1 MMRAHT
7 LLIVTLLAACGGSQP
22 ARPAAP
28 ASVSVDAVLAK
39 LTPRQKIAQLVV
51 PWLGGNYMALDDS
64 AYQIATRWVD
74 SLEVGGIIVSVGS
87 PYDIAAKLNALQRRS
102 KLPLLVSADLE
113 WGAGMRVV
121 GATAF
126 PMIMA
131 AGATGAERDAYTI
144 GRVAALEGRAVGI
157 HVNFAPDA
165 DVNNNPLNPIINIR
179 SFGEDPR
186 AVARLVRAYV
196 RGLQDNGM
204 LATLKHFPGHGDTET
219 DSHIGLPTIRSDY
232 SRLDSVE
239 LVPFRA
245 GIDAGAQVVMTA
257 HIAYPALTGSEDPAT
272 LSGAVLTGL
281 LRDSLRFR
289 GMVVTD
295 ALMMGSIVA
304 KYGAGEAAVRAFVAG
319 SDLLLMPA
327 DPDSAIASMLTA
339 LQTKRFSAERL
350 DASVRRVLEVKRSLG
365 LFGRRTVPLDS
376 IARVVGSK
384 TFQDAADDIAQRALT
399 LVRDTAGTIAR
410 LRGARSRMV
419 VIAYGDE
426 LNSYVGQRML
436 ELLRAGGDTV
446 GFFRLWPMSGTFSYD
461 SARVVIGRAPTVIFA
476 MNVRPIAAKGSIAL
490 PDSLARLIT
499 VTDSVK
505 PTVLVSLGSPYL
517 LNQTPSVKSYLIAWS
532 GVRPAERAA
541 ARVLLG
547 WSPVR
552 GKLPIRIP
560 PAYPIGHG
568 LTIADSTLAPVKP
581 PAHRSEERRVGKA
594 CRRRLSRAEYQ

>member
-1 MMRAHT
+1 MRAHK
-7 LLIVTLLAACGGSQP
+7 LLIVTLIAACGGRTTSAPRSPQP
-22 ARPAAP
+22 VAT
-28 ASVSVDAVLAK
+28 DAVLAK
-39 LTPRQKIAQLVV
+39 LTTRQKVAQLVV

-64 AYQIATRWVD
+64 AFQIATRWID
-74 SLEVGGIIVSVGS
+74 TLEVGGIIISVGS
-87 PYDIAAKLNALQRRS
+87 PYDIAAKLNTLQRRS

-113 WGAGMRVV
+113 WGAAMRVV

-126 PMIMA
+126 PYIMA
-131 AGATGAERDAYTI
+131 TGATGDERDAYTI

-165 DVNNNPLNPIINIR
+165 DVNNNPLNPIINTR

-204 LATLKHFPGHGDTET
+204 LATLKHFPGHGDTDA
-219 DSHIGLPTIRSDY
+219 DSHLGLPTIRVDY
-232 SRLDSVE
+232 ARLDSVE

-245 GIDAGAQVVMTA
+245 GIDAGAQVVMSA
-257 HIAYPALTGSEDPAT
+257 HIAFPAFTGETPAT
-272 LSGAVLTGL
+272 LSAAMLTGV
-281 LRDSLRFR
+281 LRDSLKFK
-289 GMVVTD
+289 GLVVTD
-295 ALMMGSIVA
+295 ALQMGAIVA
-304 KYGAGEAAVRAFVAG
+304 KYGAGEAAVRAFEAG

-327 DPDSAIASMLTA
+327 DPDSAIASMLVA
-339 LQTKRFSAERL
+339 LQTGRLSGARL
-350 DASVRRVLEVKRSLG
+350 DSSVSRVLAIKRQLG
-365 LFGRRTVPLDS
+365 LFERRTVPLDS
-376 IARVVGSK
+376 IARIVGSK
-384 TFQDAADDIAQRALT
+384 SFQDAADDIAQRSLT
-399 LVRDTAGTIAR
+399 LVRDT
-410 LRGARSRMV
+410 
-419 VIAYGDE
+419 
-426 LNSYVGQRML
+426 
-436 ELLRAGGDTV
+436 
-446 GFFRLWPMSGTFSYD
+446 SGI
-461 SARVVIGRAPTVIFA
+461 V
-476 MNVRPIAAKGSIAL
+476 
-490 PDSLARLIT
+490 ARLIT

-517 LNQTPSVKSYLIAWS
+517 LNQTPTVKSYLIAWS

-581 PAHRSEERRVGKA
+581 PAHVIVP
-594 CRRRLSRAEYQ
+594 